1 MNSIIRYALIIAA
14 AVARPIYSLDFPGYT
29 VLKTSQNG
37 SILTVTFSNPSS
49 PINIWNQD
57 TQDNLIDLVSRLQ
70 EDNRTKVVIFN
81 SDVPR
86 FFTAHLDLT
95 LPALA
100 QPEFVQT
107 FGTLMY
113 NISRLPQVT
122 IGAVEGRARGAG
134 NEFLVSLDMRF
145 ATKGESLFGQPEV
158 GSGLFPGGG
167 GSQFLPGLI
176 GRGRAM
182 EYILS
187 SRDITAEE
195 AARIGW
201 INRAFDTSVE
211 MYDFINQL
219 AQRLSLFPL
228 SALSGGKQSINR
240 ASAPSLEQ
248 IIADTKDFFKQ
259 QADPETQ
266 AIARRSA
273 DLSRNVSV
281 VDLELNLPDSI
292 MRLYV

>member
-81 SDVPR
+81 
-86 FFTAHLDLT
+86 
-95 LPALA
+95 
-100 QPEFVQT
+100 
-107 FGTLMY
+107 
-113 NISRLPQVT
+113 IT

>member
-1 MNSIIRYALIIAA
+1 MNSIIRYALLFAA
-14 AVARPIYSLDFPGYT
+14 AVARPIYSLDLPGYT

-100 QPEFVQT
+100 KPEFVQT

-201 INRAFDTSVE
+201 INRAFDTSVD
-211 MYDFINQL
+211 MYDSINQL

-240 ASAPSLEQ
+240 ASVPSLEQ